1 MTVDKTRNIRQE
13 RSRDNKREAGIK
25 DIRIPANNDLRER
38 FIAVPGTNHTERLE
52 FLLNKEK
59 LDQD

>member
-1 MTVDKTRNIRQE
+1 MAVDRTRNVRQE

-25 DIRIPANNDLRER
+25 DIRIPADDDLRER
-38 FIAVPGTNHTERLE
+38 FTSVPGANHTERLE

-59 LDQD
+59 SDQD